1 MGFTVKQCVAISFL
15 ILFTHIGYQLKGQ
28 QNPSWWSHQTSFFLH
43 NHQNNHFGRS
53 LAIPEN
59 SLWYS
64 QNSFDFTDH
73 NDFYQWTK
81 TFDKFSPKSMMGV
94 SLIDS
99 TNSGLWTNQLNQQ
112 FQNQDRRGF
121 IENIFGNQGIEF
133 QINGSLGGGFEAIY
147 QQIDIPQG
155 NQAARNNLDIGFDQF
170 INLSLNGRIGKNVDL
185 ITNYDSQSTF
195 SFQNDFKIRYKGSD
209 LSFVNPMQTLN
220 NPNFIPF
227 VPSQE
232 PQRDIYGALS
242 SVEEELFGNNPYKDN
257 IIQNIELG
265 SLSMPIKSHL
275 IDGVEDLFGLRTD
288 LKFGDTHLTAVVSR
302 QRSESQTIKSQT
314 DGRIQTIEFSALD
327 YQSNQH
333 YFLAHFFRDHYQEW
347 LSSYPYILSSIQI
360 NRIEVW
366 VTNQQYDTQDIRSIV
381 AISDLGES
389 SPEKTTLDAQAPNFF
404 NTSNTNRPPA
414 NQNNILDFTGESSN
428 SVLNNNIYNVSN
440 LQQGF
445 GSLGPFVQEGI
456 DYELVQNAVL
466 LPPDQYTL
474 NTQLGYL
481 SLDFPLQEDQ
491 VLAVAFQYSYKGE
504 VYQVG
509 EFSDSNNDLNGQN
522 ESQLLLVK
530 LLKNTLGQ
538 SDIPLWDLMMK
549 NIYSTGS
556 FRIDE
561 DGFGLNLYYNNP
573 KEGTYLVP
581 DDPTIWPQDLE
592 NRSLLNLFK
601 LDQLN
606 SYQDRVEFGDGF
618 FDFIPG
624 ITIDPSRGNIIFPV
638 VEPFGQYLFDV
649 LSSSPSENYD
659 QFNTYNLNQK
669 KYVFHQ
675 LYQQTLDLVQQDG
688 DQNNFL
694 FQIQLKSQYDG
705 GISLGAI
712 NIPRGSVRVRY
723 SGRALQEGVDYIVN
737 YQAGIVRIIN
747 PTILSS
753 GLPVDISLENNTL
766 FNKQAKRFLGLRVDH
781 RINNQLQING
791 TYLNLS
797 EKPLTQKAIYGQ
809 EPVNNQIL
817 GFGFHYQQKLPFI
830 DRWISNLPGSRG
842 ENPQPSFITFN
853 AEVATLELKTPKD
866 TNIDGQA
873 VSYIDDFETSG
884 IKTSLKSPSDWILAS
899 VPGQGVMGSNQNGLE
914 SGFGRSKMAWY
925 TIDPIFYNQT
935 IDGIDSQELSS
946 NNTRQIFIE
955 ELFPQR
961 DLVKGTSSI
970 QTTLDL
976 AYYPQEKGPY
986 NNATEGQFQQ
996 SRKMNWAGIMREIS
1010 SPNFSLSNVQYLEFW
1025 LLDTFSSQVSQSDD
1039 DLGDLIFHLGNI
1051 SEDVLKDNKKQYEN
1065 GLAPNDQASSA
1076 NLSTVWGSVPKHK
1089 ALFYSFNESDQ
1100 SLEYQDLGFD
1110 GLSNAQEAL
1119 IYSNGNATDPAGDDY
1134 QFYLNAQGN
1143 ILERYKNFNGTE
1155 NNSFSSSTNTN
1166 RSATRLPD
1174 VEDIDRD
1181 QNMNTSERYFEYR
1194 IPIRRNMNSK
1204 NHPFIVQVRESNSN
1218 SSNARWLLF
1227 RIPID
1232 PNFGQTSENNSWIQS
1247 IGGIKTFQSLRFMR
1261 MILRGFENQTVFRF
1275 GTLDLVM
1282 GNWRAANQRLNETLV
1297 NPTAKVE
1304 VGLVN
1309 IIEHENRLPI
1319 NYEVPTEVK
1328 REEFLQGNDF
1338 IRSNEQSLTMKVMD
1352 LGPNESKGVFN
1363 AFDLDLTVYKKLK
1376 MDLHAESLSSE
1387 EAPHLS
1393 GDHSP
1398 YDVDNSLVVFIRL
1411 GNDQHENYYQ
1421 IEMPIRPTP
1430 INEGQ
1435 SRKYTAQEIWMPE
1448 SNQLDVSI
1456 DFLMQVKAK
1465 IFPLLSRASS
1475 IFLDENLNIIDSQQ
1489 PFSSLGGIKKYRYS
1503 VRGFP
1508 ALNQITSIVLG
1519 VKNANQQLGQKL
1531 SGEVWFNEL
1540 RLEGINQR
1548 GGTAIGGNLELNLSD
1563 FANIITSIKDNTSGF
1578 GPLNRTPGQT
1588 TNQSSLEYNISGNIN
1603 LDYILPKKWRLQLPL
1618 TFVKQQLTNTPDY
1631 DPIFRDLLLKDRLDH
1646 PTSSGERKY
1655 LLKQF
1660 QEATSTQSVSLI
1672 GMKKSDETT
1681 KLPKLYSLENFSLS
1695 ASYNAYDFRS
1705 LQLEYQDQEDL
1716 YFSLA
1721 YRYDIQQK
1729 SLSLF
1734 KTDDSNQ
1741 AIDDSLIQLN
1751 LFPSN
1756 IFFTMNIDRSLS
1768 AQRYRDLSIL
1778 NLDSSQSSLFPELV
1792 NADYQLNYQYGFDYP
1807 ILNALTLN
1815 FTANTSTILMD
1826 QTKDNKLKM
1835 ASQLFKFGQ
1844 PDQHY
1849 HTINLNYQIP
1859 FDRLSW
1865 LNFIESNLNYSG
1877 NYSWKR
1883 GSSILNA
1890 IQTNNIQESQV
1901 INVIQNNNAKSLTTR
1916 INFNRLKT
1924 LLGFESKQ
1932 SNSNQFGQGLQGILS
1947 KVLSFDGFQFQYRED
1962 NGIYLPGYL
1971 PKTGFVGVSKPG
1983 LFWFSMGGQSDIRF
1997 EAAKKGWLTELPQ
2010 ISLNFE
2016 QHHRST
2022 FDVSTDFNPS
2032 PNILIQLSASRS
2044 YSSKVVEDYRVQQG
2058 QYQSAFSNRMGSFEI
2073 SRVFLKSI
2081 FRNLT
2086 VQDDSQ
2092 VQKFNE
2098 SKTAIAQGLAEYHDL
2113 DPTIGDNGYP
2123 KGYHQN
2129 HRDLLL
2135 YGFMEEFGRFDTK
2148 HLEYDFIAK
2157 IPLPNWTIQIDIV
2170 KDTPNKSGTIRRFYI
2185 TNSYRGSYTINH
2197 FQTNIEFDKSHPFQL
2212 DNKGYYKPQWIV
2224 SNANVVEQFN
2234 PLIGIDME
2242 LNNVAN
2248 FNFSVNRDRATSL
2261 SFSNQLITQSASYEY
2276 SFQTDFQLLSRTR
2289 NPNNPNAK
2297 NLEAQINFIY
2307 RDHMK
2312 ILRNLSNDTSQI
2324 TNGQRTFN
2332 LQLSAQYRFSNRLV
2346 GQLFYNHDFT
2356 KQKVSFGFDQNIIR
2370 SGFSLRYDLNP

>member
-1 MGFTVKQCVAISFL
+1 MYFTVKQPITFLFL
-15 ILFTHIGYQLKGQ
+15 ILFTHLGCQLIGQ
-28 QNPSWWSHQTSFFLH
+28 QKPLGW
-43 NHQNNHFGRS
+43 
-53 LAIPEN
+53 PKK
-59 SLWYS
+59 
-64 QNSFDFTDH
+64 
-73 NDFYQWTK
+73 NDFFQWTNTVEK
-81 TFDKFSPKSMMGV
+81 ISPQSIIEL
-94 SLIDS
+94 SLIEKS
-99 TNSGLWTNQLNQQ
+99 NHGLWTHQLNQQ
-112 FQNQDRRGF
+112 FQKQDRQGF
-121 IENIFGNQGIEF
+121 IENIIGDQEIEF
-133 QINGSLGGGFEAIY
+133 QINGSVGGGFEAIY
-147 QQIDIPQG
+147 QQIDRPQS

-170 INLSLNGRIGKNVDL
+170 INLSLNGRIGKNIDL

-195 SFQNDFKIRYKGSD
+195 RFQNDFKIRYRGSD
-209 LSFVNPMQTLN
+209 LSFINPMQTLN

-232 PQRDIYGALS
+232 TQRDIYGALNS
-242 SVEEELFGNNPYKDN
+242 IEEELFGNNPYKDN

-265 SLSMPIKSHL
+265 RLNMPIKSHL
-275 IDGVEDLFGLRTD
+275 IDGVENLFGLRTD
-288 LKFGDTHLTAVVSR
+288 LKFGNTHLTTVISR
-302 QRSESQTIKSQT
+302 QQSESQTIKSQT
-314 DGRIQTIEFSALD
+314 DGRIQTIELSAYD

-347 LSSYPYILSSIQI
+347 LSSYPYVLSSIQI

-389 SPEKTTLDAQAPNFF
+389 SPKKTALDAHASNFF
-404 NTSNTNRPPA
+404 NTSNANSPVA
-414 NQNNILDFTGESSN
+414 NQNNILDVTGESTN
-428 SVLNNNIYNVSN
+428 SILNNNIYNVST

-445 GSLGPFVQEGI
+445 GRLESFVQEGI

-491 VLAVAFQYSYKGE
+491 VLAVAFQYSYKGDI
-504 VYQVG
+504 YQVG
-509 EFSDSNNDLNGQN
+509 EFSDSNNDLNDQK
-522 ESQLLLVK
+522 ESPLLIVK

-538 SDIPLWDLMMK
+538 SDLPLWDLMMK

-556 FRIDE
+556 FGIDQN
-561 DGFGLNLYYNNP
+561 GFGLNIYYNNP

-581 DDPTIWPQDLE
+581 DDMTIWPLDVE

-624 ITIDPSRGNIIFPV
+624 LTIDPARGNIIFPM
-638 VEPFGQYLFDV
+638 VEPFGKYLFDV
-649 LSSSPSENYD
+649 LSSNSSSENYD
-659 QFNTYNLNQK
+659 ELNTYNPNQK

-675 LYQQTLDLVQQDG
+675 LYKQTRDLVQQDG

-694 FQIQLKSQYDG
+694 FQIQLKSQYNG
-705 GISLGAI
+705 GISLGVV
-712 NIPRGSVRVRY
+712 NISRGSVRVRY
-723 SGRALQEGVDYIVN
+723 SGRVLQEGVDYMIN
-737 YQAGIVRIIN
+737 YQTGIIRIIN

-753 GLPVDISLENNTL
+753 GLPVDISVENNTL
-766 FNKQAKRFLGLRVDH
+766 FNKQAKRFLGFRVDH

-797 EKPLTQKAIYGQ
+797 EKPLTQKSIYGQ
-809 EPVNNQIL
+809 EPVNNHIF

-830 DRWISNLPGSRG
+830 DRWVNNLPGSHH
-842 ENPQPSFITFN
+842 ENSPPSFITFN
-853 AEVATLELKTPKD
+853 AEVAKLELKTPKD
-866 TNIDGQA
+866 TNFGGQA
-873 VSYIDDFETSG
+873 VTYIDDFETSG
-884 IKTSLKSPSDWILAS
+884 VKTSLKSPSDWILAS
-899 VPGQGVMGSNQNGLE
+899 VPGQGVMGSNQDGLE

-935 IDGIDSQELSS
+935 MDGIDPQELSS
-946 NNTRQIFIE
+946 NTIRQIFIE

-976 AYYPQEKGPY
+976 AYYPQERGPY
-986 NNATEGQFQQ
+986 NNALEVQFQQ
-996 SRKMNWAGIMREIS
+996 SKKMNWAGVMREIS
-1010 SPNFSLSNVQYLEFW
+1010 NPNFSLSNVQYLEFW
-1025 LLDTFSSQVSQSDD
+1025 LLDTFSSQVSPSAY
-1039 DLGDLIFHLGNI
+1039 LGDLIFHLGNI
-1051 SEDVLKDNKKQYEN
+1051 SEDILKDNKKQYEN
-1065 GLAPNDQASSA
+1065 GLDPNDQDGSA
-1076 NLSTVWGSVPKHK
+1076 NISTAWGKVPRHK

-1100 SLEYQDLGFD
+1100 SLKYQDLGLD
-1110 GLSNAQEAL
+1110 GLSNADEAL

-1134 QFYLNAQGN
+1134 QFYLKAQGN
-1143 ILERYKNFNGTE
+1143 LLERYKNFNGTQ
-1155 NNSFSSSTNTN
+1155 NNSFSSITQTN

-1181 QNMNTSERYFEYR
+1181 QNMNTSEQYFEYR
-1194 IPIRRNMNSK
+1194 IPISK
-1204 NHPFIVQVRESNSN
+1204 NMDPTNHPYVVQVRN
-1218 SSNARWLLF
+1218 SSGNSSDNRNQFDARWLLF

-1232 PNFGQTSENNSWIQS
+1232 PNFGQTPQNNPLIQS

-1261 MILRGFENQTVFRF
+1261 MLLRGFENQTVFRF

-1282 GNWRAANQRLNETLV
+1282 GNWRTANHRLNETV
-1297 NPTAKVE
+1297 ANPTAKVE

-1309 IIEHENRLPI
+1309 FIEHENRRPI
-1319 NYEVPTEVK
+1319 NYQVPTSIR
-1328 REEFLQGNDF
+1328 REEFIHGNDF
-1338 IRSNEQSLTMKVMD
+1338 IRSNEQSLALKVLD

-1363 AFDLDLTVYKKLK
+1363 SFDLDLTGYKILK
-1376 MDLHAESLSSE
+1376 MDIHAESLRNKLS
-1387 EAPHLS
+1387 LS
-1393 GDHSP
+1393 GDGSP

-1430 INEGQ
+1430 IKDGS

-1456 DFLMQVKAK
+1456 DFLMQLKAK
-1465 IFPLLSRASS
+1465 IFPTLSRASP
-1475 IFLDENLNIIDSQQ
+1475 IYLDSDLKIIDPKQTFKNL
-1489 PFSSLGGIKKYRYS
+1489 PGIKKYRYS
-1503 VRGFP
+1503 IRGFP

-1519 VKNANQQLGQKL
+1519 VKNANQELGQNL
-1531 SGEVWFNEL
+1531 SGEIWFNEL

-1548 GGTAIGGNLELNLSD
+1548 GGRAIGGHIELNLSD

-1578 GPLNRTPGQT
+1578 GSLSRSPSQT
-1588 TNQSSLEYNISGNIN
+1588 TNQSTLEYNISGNIN
-1603 LDYILPKKWRLQLPL
+1603 LEYLLPKKWRLQIPL
-1618 TFVKQQLTNTPDY
+1618 TFVKQKLTNTPDY
-1631 DPIFRDLLLKDRLDH
+1631 DPIFRDLLLEDRLDH
-1646 PTSSGERKY
+1646 PTSGDKRTY

-1660 QEATSTQSVSLI
+1660 QEATSTQSLSLI
-1672 GMKKSDETT
+1672 GMKKSDTT
-1681 KLPKLYSLENFSLS
+1681 ITPPKLYSLENFSIS

-1705 LQLEYQDQEDL
+1705 LQLEYQDQEDA

-1729 SLSLF
+1729 SLSLV
-1734 KTDDSNQ
+1734 KTNVSNE

-1756 IFFTMNIDRSLS
+1756 IFFNMNIDRSLS
-1768 AQRYRDLSIL
+1768 TQRYRDLSVL
-1778 NLDSSQSSLFPELV
+1778 SLDSSQSGLFPELV
-1792 NADYQLNYQYGFDYP
+1792 NADYQLNYQYGFDYS
-1807 ILNALTLN
+1807 IFKALTLN

-1826 QTKDNKLKM
+1826 QTKNNKLKILD
-1835 ASQLFKFGQ
+1835 QFFKFGQ

-1849 HTINLNYQIP
+1849 HTIDVNYQIP
-1859 FDRLSW
+1859 FNRFSW

-1883 GSSILNA
+1883 GSSILNTPETKT
-1890 IQTNNIQESQV
+1890 IQASEA
-1901 INVIQNNNAKSLTTR
+1901 INVIQNNNTKSLTTR
-1916 INFNRLKT
+1916 INFNRLMT
-1924 LLGFESKQ
+1924 SLGFEQ
-1932 SNSNQFGQGLQGILS
+1932 SNSNRYRIGLQGIIS
-1947 KVLSFDGFQFQYRED
+1947 KVLSFEELQFQYREE

-1971 PKTGFVGVSKPG
+1971 PKTGFVGISKPG

-2044 YSSKVVEDYRVQQG
+2044 YSSKIVEDYRVQQN
-2058 QYQSAFSNRMGSFEI
+2058 QYQSSFSNRMGSFDI
-2073 SRVFLKSI
+2073 SGIFLKSI

-2086 VQDDSQ
+2086 AQADSQ
-2092 VQKFNE
+2092 VEKFKE
-2098 SKTAIAQGLAEYHDL
+2098 SKLSIAQGLVAYYDL

-2123 KGYHQN
+2123 RGYHEN
-2129 HRDLLL
+2129 HQDLLL

-2148 HLEYDFIAK
+2148 HLGYDFIAK
-2157 IPLPNWTIQIDIV
+2157 IPLPNWTIQIDLV
-2170 KDTPNKSGTIRRFYI
+2170 KGNPTDDRTIRRVYI

-2197 FQTNIEFDKSHPFQL
+2197 FQTNIEFDKSNPFEL

-2242 LNNVAN
+2242 VNNVAN
-2248 FNFSVNRDRATSL
+2248 FNFSINRDRATSL
-2261 SFSNQLITQSASYEY
+2261 SLRNQLITQSASYEY
-2276 SFQTDFQLLSRTR
+2276 SFQTDFQLLSRTNNLNNL
-2289 NPNNPNAK
+2289 NPK
-2297 NLEAQINFIY
+2297 KLDAQINFSY
-2307 RDHMK
+2307 RNHIK
-2312 ILRNLSNDTSQI
+2312 ILRNLSNDTNQI
-2324 TNGQRTFN
+2324 TNGQKTFN

-2346 GQLFYNHDFT
+2346 GRLFYNHDFT
-2356 KQKVSFGFDQNIIR
+2356 EQKVSFGFDQNIIR
-2370 SGFSLRYDLNP
+2370 SGFSLRYDFNP